1 MEVATINKNK
11 QKFTFQRNV
20 AIVGV
25 ILFIGKL
32 IAWHLTNSDAVFSDA
47 MESIVNIISAFMG
60 LYSLYLAAQPKDE
73 NHPYGHGKVEFVTS
87 GVEGSLIIFA
97 GIMIIVEAVDS
108 LLHGN
113 TLKKLDYG
121 ILIVL
126 ATAIINY
133 LMGYFS
139 IKKGERENSVVL
151 ISSG

>member
-60 LYSLYLAAQPKDE
+60 LYSLYLV
-73 NHPYGHGKVEFVTS
+73 GH
-87 GVEGSLIIFA
+87 L
-97 GIMIIVEAVDS
+97 
-108 LLHGN
+108 
-113 TLKKLDYG
+113 Y
-121 ILIVL
+121 
-126 ATAIINY
+126 
-133 LMGYFS
+133 
-139 IKKGERENSVVL
+139 
-151 ISSG
+151 

>member
-1 MEVATINKNK
+1 MELPNKE
-11 QKFTFQRNV
+11 F
-20 AIVGV
+20 A
-25 ILFIGKL
+25 
-32 IAWHLTNSDAVFSDA
+32 
-47 MESIVNIISAFMG
+47 
-60 LYSLYLAAQPKDE
+60 
-73 NHPYGHGKVEFVTS
+73 EFVTS

-151 ISSG
+151 ISSGKHLQSDTWTTLGVVISLVLVYFTKIYWIDTFDIRSKSSLSLAIEASFPA

>member
-1 MEVATINKNK
+1 
-11 QKFTFQRNV
+11 
-20 AIVGV
+20 
-25 ILFIGKL
+25 
-32 IAWHLTNSDAVFSDA
+32 

-113 TLKKLDYG
+113 TLKKIRLWNSHCLSNCHYQLFDG
-121 ILIVL
+121 I
-126 ATAIINY
+126 
-133 LMGYFS
+133 FFHQ
-139 IKKGERENSVVL
+139 KKEKEKIQWFLFLQENIFNQTL
-151 ISSG
+151 GPLWA

>member
-1 MEVATINKNK
+1 
-11 QKFTFQRNV
+11 
-20 AIVGV
+20 
-25 ILFIGKL
+25 
-32 IAWHLTNSDAVFSDA
+32 
-47 MESIVNIISAFMG
+47 MG

-121 ILIVL
+121 ILIIL

-139 IKKGERENSVVL
+139 IIKGERENSVVL
-151 ISSG
+151 ISSGKHLQSDTWTTLGVVISLVLV

>member
-1 MEVATINKNK
+1 
-11 QKFTFQRNV
+11 
-20 AIVGV
+20 
-25 ILFIGKL
+25 
-32 IAWHLTNSDAVFSDA
+32 

-113 TLKKLDYG
+113 TFKKLDYG

-139 IKKGERENSVVL
+139 IKKEKEKIQWFLFLQENIFNQTL
-151 ISSG
+151 GQLWA